1 MCVNCDCPKT
11 MTAFVDCMA
20 TLVWDQKD
28 AANNIHNEECC
39 IEKLN
44 AAFQEHKDMLAHAQA
59 LEAQDSVL
67 AQQLGGGMP
76 PHAATGNFM
85 NCLSMPSFQT
95 NTAVKI
101 GQHGDVIPLIA

>member
-1 MCVNCDCPKT
+1 
-11 MTAFVDCMA
+11 MA

-59 LEAQDSVL
+59 LETQGSVL
-67 AQQLGGGMP
+67 AQCLGGAMP
-76 PHAATGNFM
+76 LCTCNRQLHELSQHAIILDKHCGENQSTW
-85 NCLSMPSFQT
+85 Q
-95 NTAVKI
+95 
-101 GQHGDVIPLIA
+101 